1 MADPAW
7 MLRARCRDAAPHIAS
22 LFHSSERPAQE
33 IAKLMCSACGV
44 RADCLEYAT
53 RHKLLGIWGGTTE
66 RERRRIPNSDR
77 SCGLN
82 TATPLRSAPPAFPNT
97 A

>member
-7 MLRARCRDAAPHIAS
+7 MLRAGCRDAAPHIGA

-53 RHKLLGIWGGTTE
+53 RHNLLGIWGGITDN
-66 RERRRIPNSDR
+66 ERRRIRTSDQR
-77 SCGLN
+77 HGLD
-82 TATPLRSAPPAFPNT
+82 TARPLRSAPPALLNDC
-97 A
+97 